1 MAEAVLEIVLGSL
14 SELIRKEISLFLG
27 FDQEFNRLASLLT
40 TIKATLEDAEEKQF
54 SDSEIGRDVKD
65 WLLKLKDAAY
75 TLDDIMDECATE
87 ALEMEYKA
95 SKCGLSHKSSFLSSF
110 HPKHIAFR
118 YKLAKKMK
126 RIGVW
131 LDDIAA
137 EKNKFHLT
145 EIVRERSGVVPD
157 WRQTTSIVTQPLVYG
172 RNEDKDKIV
181 DFLVGDASEQEDLSV
196 YPIVGLGGLG
206 KTTLAQLVFNH
217 DKIVNHF
224 ELKIWVCVSEDF
236 TLKRMTKAIIEGATK
251 KSCEDLDLELLQRK
265 LQDLLRRKRY
275 LLVLDD
281 VWNDKQENWQRLKSV
296 LACGGKGASIL
307 VTTRLP
313 KVAKIMGTIPHHELS
328 RLSDEDC
335 WELFKQR
342 AFGPNEVQQKELV
355 IVGKEIIKKC
365 GGFPLAAIAL
375 GSLLRFKRE
384 EKEWLYVKESKLWNL
399 QGEAYV
405 MPALRLSYLHLPVK
419 LRQCFSFCALF
430 PKDEIISKQLLIDL
444 WTANGFISSNQM
456 LEADDIGNEVWNE
469 LYWRSF
475 FENTENVGFGQITI
489 FKMHDLVHDLAG
501 SVTQDVCCITDDN
514 SMRTMSEETRH
525 LLIYNRNSFAEAN
538 SIQLHHVKSL
548 KTYME
553 FNFDVYEAGQL
564 SPQVLNCYSLR
575 VLLSHRLNNLSSSI
589 GRLKYLRYLDISE
602 GRFKNL
608 PNSLCKLCN
617 LEVLKLDGCVS
628 LQKLPGGLTR
638 LKRLQNLSLRD
649 CDSLTSLPRQIGK
662 LTSLN
667 TLSKYIVGEERGF
680 LLEELGQLN
689 LKGQLHIKNLER
701 LKSVTDAK
709 KANMS
714 RKKLNQLWLSW
725 ERNEVSQLQ
734 ENVEQIL
741 EALQPYAQKLY
752 SFGVGGYTGA
762 YFPQWISIPSLNDLK
777 SLELVDCKSC
787 LNLPELWKLP
797 SLKYLKLSNMIH
809 VIYLFHESYDGEG
822 LMALKTL
829 FLEKLPN
836 LIGLSREER
845 VMFPRLKAL
854 EITECPNLLGLP
866 CLPSLSDLYIQG
878 KYNQQLPSSIH
889 KLGSLESL
897 HFSDNE
903 ELIYFPDGILRNLAS
918 PLKTLGF
925 HRHSKLKMLPTEM
938 IHIHAL
944 QQLYINDC
952 RNIEELPNEVMQRLH
967 SLKELDIVGCDK
979 LKLSSD
985 FQYLT
990 CLETLA
996 IGSCSEVEGFHEAL
1010 QHMTTLKSLT
1020 LSDLPNLEYLPE
1032 CIGNLTLLHEINI
1045 YSCPKLAC
1053 LPTSIQQISG
1063 LEILS
1068 IHDCSKLEKRCQKE
1082 IGEDWPKIVHVQYI
1096 EIENDNLIHGGHG
1109 GSYFEAD
1116 TGFLWHSL

>member
-1 MAEAVLEIVLGSL
+1 
-14 SELIRKEISLFLG
+14 
-27 FDQEFNRLASLLT
+27 
-40 TIKATLEDAEEKQF
+40 
-54 SDSEIGRDVKD
+54 
-65 WLLKLKDAAY
+65 
-75 TLDDIMDECATE
+75 
-87 ALEMEYKA
+87 
-95 SKCGLSHKSSFLSSF
+95 
-110 HPKHIAFR
+110 
-118 YKLAKKMK
+118 MK
-126 RIGVW
+126 RIGAR
-131 LDDIAA
+131 LDEIAA
-137 EKNKFHLT
+137 ERSKFHLT
-145 EIVRERSGVVPD
+145 EIVREKSGVVPD

-181 DFLVGDASEQEDLSV
+181 DFLVGDASELEDLSV

-251 KSCEDLDLELLQRK
+251 KSCEDMDLEPLQIR
-265 LQDLLRRKRY
+265 LQDILRRKRY

-281 VWNDKQENWQRLKSV
+281 VWNDKQENWQRLRYV

-307 VTTRLP
+307 ITTRLP
-313 KVAKIMGTIPHHELS
+313 KVAKIMGTMRHHELS

-342 AFGPNEVQQKELV
+342 AFGPNEVEQKELV
-355 IVGKEIIKKC
+355 IIGKEIIKKC

-384 EKEWLYVKESKLWNL
+384 EKEWLYVKESKIWSL
-399 QGEAYV
+399 QGEDYV
-405 MPALRLSYLHLPVK
+405 MPALRLSYLNLPVK
-419 LRQCFSFCALF
+419 FRQCFSFCALF
-430 PKDEIISKQLLIDL
+430 PKDEILSKQLLIEL

-456 LEADDIGNEVWNE
+456 LDAVDIGNEVWNE

-475 FENTENVGFGQITI
+475 FEDTKIDEFGQIT
-489 FKMHDLVHDLAG
+489 FKVHDLIHDLAQ
-501 SVTQDVCCITDDN
+501 SVTKEVCCITDDN
-514 SMRTMSEETRH
+514 GMRTISEKTRH
-525 LLIYNRNSFAEAN
+525 LLIYTENSIEEVN
-538 SIQLHHVKSL
+538 SIQLHQVKSL

-553 FNFDVYEAGQL
+553 FFDDDKASQL
-564 SPQVLNCYSLR
+564 SPQVLKCYSLR
-575 VLLSHRLNNLSSSI
+575 VLLTRRLNNLSSSI
-589 GRLKYLRYLDISE
+589 GHLKYLRYLDISD
-602 GRFKNL
+602 GCFTTL
-608 PNSLCKLCN
+608 PDSICKLCN
-617 LEVLKLDGCVS
+617 LEVLKLDVCVS

-638 LKRLQNLSLRD
+638 LKRLQHLSLRG
-649 CDSLTSLPRQIGK
+649 CESLTSLPHHIGK
-662 LTSLN
+662 LTSLK

-680 LLEELGQLN
+680 LLEELGQFN
-689 LKGQLHIKNLER
+689 LKGQLHVKNLER
-701 LKSVTDAK
+701 VKSVTDAK

-725 ERNEVSQLQ
+725 ERNEASQLQ

-741 EALQPYAQKLY
+741 EALQPHAQQLI
-752 SFGVGGYTGA
+752 SFGLGGYTGA
-762 YFPQWISIPSLNDLK
+762 YFPQWISIPSLNDLT

-797 SLKYLKLSNMIH
+797 SLKYLKISNMIH

-845 VMFPRLKAL
+845 GMFPRLKAL

-878 KYNQQLPSSIH
+878 KCNQQLPSSIH

-897 HFSDNE
+897 HFSNNE

-918 PLKTLGF
+918 PLKILGF

-952 RNIEELPNEVMQRLH
+952 TSIEELPNEIMQTLH

-979 LKLSSD
+979 FKLSSD

-996 IGSCSEVEGFHEAL
+996 IGSCSEVEGFHEAF

-1020 LSDLPNLEYLPE
+1020 LSDLPDLEYLPE
-1032 CIGNLTLLHEINI
+1032 CIGNLTLLREINI

-1053 LPTSIQQISG
+1053 LPKSIQQISG

-1082 IGEDWPKIVHVQYI
+1082 IGEDWSKIVHVQYI